1 MILVS
6 ACLAGE
12 CCRHD
17 GKSCA
22 VTLVAKW
29 VKSGK
34 AVSICPEVAGGLSVP
49 RAPCEIKTM
58 ADGQRRVLSKSGWD
72 CTDAFI
78 RGAKEALRI
87 VREVNIE
94 RALLKSHSPSC
105 GYGRIYDGS
114 FTGTLIDGKGITAEF
129 LDRNG
134 VEIFDEN
141 SLSQKAWV

>member
-6 ACLAGE
+6 ACLAGL

-22 VTLVAKW
+22 VALVAKW

-34 AVSICPEVAGGLSVP
+34 AVPICPEVAGGLSVP

-58 ADGQRRVLSKSGWD
+58 PGGQRRVLSESGQD

-78 RGAKEALRI
+78 RGAEEALRI
-87 VREVNIE
+87 VREMNVE
-94 RALLKSHSPSC
+94 RALLKARSPSC
-105 GYGRIYDGS
+105 GFGRIYDGS
-114 FTGTLIDGKGITAEF
+114 FTGTLIEGNGITAE
-129 LDRNG
+129 LLNRNG

-141 SLSQKAWV
+141 SLSQKVWV

>member
-6 ACLAGE
+6 ACLAGQ

-58 ADGQRRVLSKSGWD
+58 ADGQRRILSENGWD

-78 RGAKEALRI
+78 RGAEEALRI
-87 VREVNIE
+87 VREMNIE
-94 RALLKSHSPSC
+94 KALLKARSPSC
-105 GYGRIYDGS
+105 GFGQIYDGS
-114 FTGTLIDGKGITAEF
+114 FTGTLIDGNGITAE
-129 LDRNG
+129 LLNRNG

-141 SLSQKAWV
+141 SLSQ

>member
-6 ACLAGE
+6 ACLAGQ

-58 ADGQRRVLSKSGWD
+58 ADGQRRVLSENGWY

-78 RGAKEALRI
+78 RGAEEALRI
-87 VREVNIE
+87 VREMNIE
-94 RALLKSHSPSC
+94 KALLKARSPSC
-105 GYGRIYDGS
+105 GFGQIYDGS
-114 FTGTLIDGKGITAEF
+114 FTGTLIDGNGITAE
-129 LDRNG
+129 LLNRNG

-141 SLSQKAWV
+141 SLSQ